1 MKRFTF
7 IFALLLST
15 VSMLAE
21 EFTFGKLNF
30 KTLSDTE
37 IELVGADNGITNLD
51 LNSPITYQGKSYSV
65 TRIGWGA
72 FHNCSSLTSI
82 TIPESVTSIG
92 DFAFD
97 GCSSLTSITIPN
109 SVTRIGWGMFGNCSS
124 LTSITIP
131 NSVTSI
137 GNWAFSYC
145 SSLTSITIPNS
156 VTSIGEAA
164 FYGTALYNEKSNWEN
179 SVLYISNCLI
189 EAKDDISGAYIIKEG
204 TRLIAND
211 AFWDCKSLTS
221 ITIPNSV
228 TAIGFGMFQGCSR
241 LRSITIPNSVTSIGK
256 FAFYECSSLK
266 SVSVPRHTKVDS
278 STFPEHTKVYRK

>member
-1 MKRFTF
+1 MKRLVLSLFLV
-7 IFALLLST
+7 FAAT
-15 VSMLAE
+15 TMMAE
-21 EFTFGKLNF
+21 EFTLGKLTF

-37 IELVGADNGITNLD
+37 VELVGADKGITNID
-51 LNSPITYQGKSYSV
+51 LNSPITDQGRTYSV
-65 TRIGWGA
+65 TSIGFCA

-109 SVTRIGWGMFGNCSS
+109 SVTRIGNG
-124 LTSITIP
+124 
-131 NSVTSI
+131 
-137 GNWAFSYC
+137 AFSYC

-156 VTSIGEAA
+156 VTSIGEGA

-204 TRLIAND
+204 TRLIAD
-211 AFWDCKSLTS
+211 GAFGDCESLTS

-228 TAIGFGMFQGCSR
+228 TAIGFGVFQGCSR

-256 FAFYECSSLK
+256 FAFFECSSLK
-266 SVSVPRHTKVDS
+266 SVSVPRHTQIADNA
-278 STFPEHTKVYRK
+278 FPYRTKIIRE

>member
-7 IFALLLST
+7 IFALLLAT
-15 VSMLAE
+15 ATMMAE
-21 EFTFGKLNF
+21 EFTLGKLKF
-30 KTLSDTE
+30 QTLSDTE
-37 IELVGADNGITNLD
+37 VELVGADKGITNIY
-51 LNSPITYQGKSYSV
+51 LNSPITYQGKSYCV

-97 GCSSLTSITIPN
+97 GCSGLTSITIPN

-124 LTSITIP
+124 LTSIIIP

-137 GNWAFSYC
+137 GNSAFWC
-145 SSLTSITIPNS
+145 CKSLTSVTIPNS
-156 VTSIGEAA
+156 VTSIGEDA

-204 TRLIAND
+204 TRLIAD
-211 AFWDCKSLTS
+211 CAFDD
-221 ITIPNSV
+221 
-228 TAIGFGMFQGCSR
+228 CSR

>member
-82 TIPESVTSIG
+82 TIP
-92 DFAFD
+92 
-97 GCSSLTSITIPN
+97 
-109 SVTRIGWGMFGNCSS
+109 
-124 LTSITIP
+124 
-131 NSVTSI
+131 
-137 GNWAFSYC
+137 
-145 SSLTSITIPNS
+145 
-156 VTSIGEAA
+156 
-164 FYGTALYNEKSNWEN
+164 
-179 SVLYISNCLI
+179 
-189 EAKDDISGAYIIKEG
+189 
-204 TRLIAND
+204 
-211 AFWDCKSLTS
+211 
-221 ITIPNSV
+221 NSV

>member
-15 VSMLAE
+15 VSMLAK

-37 IELVGADNGITNLD
+37 VELVGAVDPNITNLD
-51 LNSPITYQGKSYSV
+51 LNSAINYQGRTYSV
-65 TRIGWGA
+65 TSIGFCA

-82 TIPESVTSIG
+82 I
-92 DFAFD
+92 
-97 GCSSLTSITIPN
+97 
-109 SVTRIGWGMFGNCSS
+109 
-124 LTSITIP
+124 IP

-137 GNWAFSYC
+137 GNSAFWC
-145 SSLTSITIPNS
+145 CKSLTSVTIPNS
-156 VTSIGEAA
+156 VTSIGEGA

-204 TRLIAND
+204 TRLIAD
-211 AFWDCKSLTS
+211 GAFWDCESLTS

-228 TAIGFGMFQGCSR
+228 TRIGSNAFPGCSGLTSITIPNSVTGIGHR
-241 LRSITIPNSVTSIGK
+241 AFYGCDGLTFITIPNSVTSIGEE
-256 FAFYECSSLK
+256 AFWDCYKLK
-266 SVSVPRHTKVDS
+266 SITVPIHT
-278 STFPEHTKVYRK
+278 TIGHNAFPDHTEIIRK

>member
-15 VSMLAE
+15 VSMLAK

-37 IELVGADNGITNLD
+37 VELVGAVDPNITNLD
-51 LNSPITYQGKSYSV
+51 LNSAINYQGRTYSV
-65 TRIGWGA
+65 TSIGFCA

-82 TIPESVTSIG
+82 I
-92 DFAFD
+92 
-97 GCSSLTSITIPN
+97 
-109 SVTRIGWGMFGNCSS
+109 
-124 LTSITIP
+124 IP

-137 GNWAFSYC
+137 GNSAFWC
-145 SSLTSITIPNS
+145 CKSLTSVTIPNS
-156 VTSIGEAA
+156 VTSIGEGA

-204 TRLIAND
+204 TRLIAD
-211 AFWDCKSLTS
+211 GAFSGCKGLTS

-228 TAIGFGMFQGCSR
+228 TAIGFGVFQGCSR

-256 FAFYECSSLK
+256 FAFFECSSLK